1 MNFSFVTL
9 CSPDAQKS
17 CFACCP
23 PIRPAGY
30 DHRLYKNMIKRVLR
44 ENTAAFDQRNDRI
57 VPITGFSCWALG
69 YLDGA
74 YQRIGC
80 LLHPFRHEGLDLRY
94 RVDYG
99 NKCARE
105 TCPEAK
111 VFDALTIREREF
123 WLGLAD
129 GFDSFDYS
137 SKKVNPL
144 FNLMGWGCHLLRLVA
159 AVEKP
164 GRFTREY
171 FLETYPFF
179 STKALPRANAY
190 LVNRLVHRDNVHLL
204 RSRPF
209 KDAFEQFSLILPSL
223 LAGKC
228 SVGEGEFPVHR
239 LDLDRDFLDFLRQSL
254 GISKLNLEQA
264 LRLKQRVDEQ
274 CERFGRRLPL

>member
-1 MNFSFVTL
+1 MNSSFVSL
-9 CSPDAQKS
+9 CSPDPQKS

-69 YLDGA
+69 YLDEA
-74 YQRIGC
+74 YQRVGC
-80 LLHPFRHEGLDLRY
+80 LLHPFRHGGSDLRY

-137 SKKVNPL
+137 SRKVNPL
-144 FNLMGWGCHLLRLVA
+144 FNLMGWGWHLLKLIA
-159 AVEKP
+159 AVETP

-179 STKALPRANAY
+179 NTKALPRANAY
-190 LVNRLVHRDNVHLL
+190 LVNRLVHSDNLHLL
-204 RSRPF
+204 RSSPF
-209 KDAFEQFSLILPSL
+209 KDAFEQFSLTLPSL
-223 LAGKC
+223 LAAKC

-254 GISKLNLEQA
+254 GISKSSPEQA
-264 LRLKQRVDEQ
+264 LRLKHRVDEQ